1 MKTLSI
7 SALLC
12 MLLVFNCNN
21 NEHSAT
27 HHLQAVLNQTD
38 KQLFVIARN
47 IPDADKLTSEQLE
60 GISKTSCNVLDELGP
75 DIKWIHSYVSNDKIF
90 CVYSAKNKALIE
102 EHAKKGG
109 FPADNIV
116 AVSSIIDPDTAK

>member
-7 SALLC
+7 PTLLC

-21 NEHSAT
+21 NEHTAT
-27 HHLQAVLNQTD
+27 HHLQAELNQTD
-38 KQLFVIARN
+38 KQLFVIERN
-47 IPDADKLTSEQLE
+47 IPDAGKLTSKQLK

-90 CVYSAKNKALIE
+90 CVYSAKSKALIE
-102 EHAKKGG
+102 EHAKKAG